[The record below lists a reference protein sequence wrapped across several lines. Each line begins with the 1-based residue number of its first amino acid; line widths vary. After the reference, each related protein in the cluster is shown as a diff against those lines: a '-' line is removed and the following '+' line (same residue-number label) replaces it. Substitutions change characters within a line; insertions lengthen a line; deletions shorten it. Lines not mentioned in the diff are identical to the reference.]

1 MSKERAR
8 RRTEREAKLAEEHR
22 ERERAAKAAK
32 QKSAT
37 SPPAKSQAGWLA
49 SLRPKRGHNGRPRG
63 RYERERRVRM
73 GITVSIFVAVQ
84 IAAWLY
90 SPSWYFRFLVFG
102 LSLLIAPVIV
112 TLTTNRKA

>member
-8 RRTEREAKLAEEHR
+8 RRAEREAKLAEEHR
-22 ERERAAKAAK
+22 ERERSAKAAR
-32 QKSAT
+32 QKAAAPT
-37 SPPAKSQAGWLA
+37 AAGQHAGWLA
-49 SLRPKRGHNGRPRG
+49 SVRPRRSNKGRPRG

-73 GITVSIFVAVQ
+73 SVTVSIFAVVQ
-84 IAAWLY
+84 VAAWLY

-102 LSLLIAPVIV
+102 LSLLVAPVLY